1 MNAVLVKYN
10 SKNRIATGLLRVL
23 ADVQD
28 VEIDDDVWLTDEE
41 IKQIEKSKASGIC
54 TDISELKKLIREQ
67 ICTLNTQTNLKSQ
80 SKK

>member
-54 TDISELKKLIREQ
+54 TTDISELQKILR
-67 ICTLNTQTNLKSQ
+67 S
-80 SKK
+80 

>member
-10 SKNRIATGLLRVL
+10 PADRIATGLLSVM
-23 ADVQD
+23 ANMQN

-54 TDISELKKLIREQ
+54 TTDISELQKILR
-67 ICTLNTQTNLKSQ
+67 S
-80 SKK
+80 